1 MSLNAGTKVGP
12 YELLSLI
19 GAGGMGEVYKARDT
33 RLDRFVAIKI
43 TKATLTDRFEREARA
58 IAALNHPNICS
69 VYDVGP
75 NYLVMEYLDGEQ
87 LHGPVS
93 VHLAIRYAS
102 QICDALAAAHAQGIV
117 HRDLKPANIMIT
129 NSGVKVLDFGLA
141 KVSAAEG
148 GTGETKTLEE
158 SLTHAGMIIGTPAY
172 MAPEQ
177 IEGHE
182 VDVRTDIFALGCVLY
197 ELFSG
202 RRAFQGKSALRLI
215 AAILKE
221 EPPQLRGV
229 APQIPASLERVIARC
244 LAKDPDARWQNAK
257 DVKHAIEDSKQEPLS
272 LSVARKPKWPF
283 VAIALAIVVAAIAL
297 GTYFLRPPARDGEQP
312 VLRVRIAP
320 PPGVEFLRAPNR
332 GGMALSPDGRFLA
345 FTATRDGQM
354 RLWIQ
359 PLDST
364 SARELPGTERA
375 HLPFWSADSR
385 SIGFFAGGKLKRV
398 DADGG
403 RLQTLAD
410 APTPQGGTWNHDE
423 IILFSPGSG
432 AIYKIAAAGGTPV
445 VVRAQDPGRQE
456 TINAPHFLAD
466 GKRFVYWTGSPNA
479 EVVGVY
485 AGSLD
490 DPNMKV
496 RIGKLD
502 SWAIPTRT
510 EAGQDYLIWARNN
523 TVIAQPWDSVS
534 ARLIGEAVTLG
545 GPVGVLSNTPELA
558 VSENGLLVYGSPV
571 ELQLTWVDRSGK
583 VLGTVGE
590 PGFLNSPRLSPDAR
604 KVAFNRDT
612 PDAGLFVLDLSR
624 GISSR
629 LASQG
634 TGAAWSPDGSK
645 IAFNGRREPVINV
658 FLRKSDGIG
667 ETEVL
672 AASAGNQH
680 VVGWFDDHSVVYY
693 DSDTKNGQGQLR
705 IRSVMPTREP
715 HLLRSM
721 SHREPEAALS
731 MDRRWLAYVSDES
744 GRQEVYVERFQTEP
758 PSRQQRWQA
767 SSNGGRFP
775 HWRPDNQELFYVASD
790 GELMSVTIK
799 ASPESLDL
807 GSPRALFSLPAVFNG
822 SYTYDVAPEGQRF
835 LVSAVSTRRGHE
847 PLSVIVNWPAALIR
861 GQTSKLP

>member
-1 MSLNAGTKVGP
+1 MGIRGNCSGHCR
-12 YELLSLI
+12 
-19 GAGGMGEVYKARDT
+19 GGYSFGDLFSSPACAR
-33 RLDRFVAIKI
+33 RR
-43 TKATLTDRFEREARA
+43 AT
-58 IAALNHPNICS
+58 
-69 VYDVGP
+69 
-75 NYLVMEYLDGEQ
+75 
-87 LHGPVS
+87 
-93 VHLAIRYAS
+93 
-102 QICDALAAAHAQGIV
+102 
-117 HRDLKPANIMIT
+117 
-129 NSGVKVLDFGLA
+129 
-141 KVSAAEG
+141 
-148 GTGETKTLEE
+148 
-158 SLTHAGMIIGTPAY
+158 GTPGQNCA
-172 MAPEQ
+172 
-177 IEGHE
+177 
-182 VDVRTDIFALGCVLY
+182 
-197 ELFSG
+197 
-202 RRAFQGKSALRLI
+202 AF
-215 AAILKE
+215 
-221 EPPQLRGV
+221 
-229 APQIPASLERVIARC
+229 C
-244 LAKDPDARWQNAK
+244 
-257 DVKHAIEDSKQEPLS
+257 
-272 LSVARKPKWPF
+272 
-283 VAIALAIVVAAIAL
+283 
-297 GTYFLRPPARDGEQP
+297 
-312 VLRVRIAP
+312 
-320 PPGVEFLRAPNR
+320 VEFLRAPNR

-423 IILFSPGSG
+423 VILFSPGSG

-445 VVRAQDPGRQE
+445 VVRTQDPGRQE

-510 EAGQDYLIWARNN
+510 KAGQDYLIWARND
-523 TVIAQPWDSVS
+523 TVIAQPWDPVS

-604 KVAFNRDT
+604 KVTFNRDT

-634 TGAAWSPDGSK
+634 TGAAWSSDGSK
-645 IAFNGRREPVINV
+645 IALTDAANRSSMYFCERVTVSERLKSWRLRQAINTLSGGTMTTPSCITTPTPRTAKANSV
-658 FLRKSDGIG
+658 Y
-667 ETEVL
+667 EVL
-672 AASAGNQH
+672 CRHASPTSCAACRIANLKRHFRWTGDGWPTFRMRAVGRKFTLNGSKPNLP
-680 VVGWFDDHSVVYY
+680 VV
-693 DSDTKNGQGQLR
+693 
-705 IRSVMPTREP
+705 
-715 HLLRSM
+715 
-721 SHREPEAALS
+721 
-731 MDRRWLAYVSDES
+731 
-744 GRQEVYVERFQTEP
+744 
-758 PSRQQRWQA
+758 
-767 SSNGGRFP
+767 SNGGK
-775 HWRPDNQELFYVASD
+775 RPVMAAGFLTGGQITRNSSMWQVTAS
-790 GELMSVTIK
+790 
-799 ASPESLDL
+799 
-807 GSPRALFSLPAVFNG
+807 
-822 SYTYDVAPEGQRF
+822 
-835 LVSAVSTRRGHE
+835 
-847 PLSVIVNWPAALIR
+847 
-861 GQTSKLP
+861 